1 MITIN
6 GNTKSVT
13 LETLGKFRDQD
24 VTFRVQISKQDSGF
38 VKVEFFRVERFKNQ
52 YNEDDYSL
60 VLQSSHET
68 TADFWSTVTFE
79 VKSLEHARTIE
90 SPLGW
95 RVL

>member
-13 LETLGKFRDQD
+13 LETLGKFRGQD
-24 VTFRVQISKQDSGF
+24 TTFRVQISEQDSGF

-52 YNEDDYSL
+52 NNEDDYSL
-60 VLQSSHET
+60 VLQTSHET
-68 TADFWSTVTFE
+68 TAEFWNTVTFE

-90 SPLGW
+90 NPLGW

>member
-13 LETLGKFRDQD
+13 LETLGKFRGQD

-38 VKVEFFRVERFKNQ
+38 VKVEFFRIEQFKNQ

-60 VLQSSHET
+60 VLQESYET
-68 TADFWSTVTFE
+68 TAEFWNEVTFE
-79 VKSLEHARTIE
+79 VKSLEHARVIE
-90 SPLGW
+90 NSLGW

>member
-1 MITIN
+1 MITIS

-13 LETLGKFRDQD
+13 LETLGRFRGHDT
-24 VTFRVQISKQDSGF
+24 TFRVQISEQDSGF

-52 YNEDDYSL
+52 NNEDDYSL

-68 TADFWSTVTFE
+68 TAEFWNTVTFE

-90 SPLGW
+90 NPLGW